1 MSQIK
6 YRAACDHCSATKIK
20 CNQERPICAR
30 CKALGRECHYS
41 RSLRAGKP
49 PRSSQGLNRKL
60 SNAPVLPRHSTPT
73 EPIVAAPYP
82 TPPAV
87 VHSNGADAFQFPEL
101 PPTDG
106 SSSSTSPM
114 GPDWFFDFNNGSDL
128 LGDMRMPPPLESND
142 INAPLSPP
150 GSGKQGHTPSSME
163 FTRFEDLINMPPPT
177 PVMIPS
183 NSSNNDTDRC
193 ARLATETL
201 NSLYEMPTTQI
212 DSTGT
217 KQPSVDQALSTT
229 ARAVQS
235 THDLITCSCSKDFYL
250 PMLIAIIASKIIAWY
265 QAVAFVRDPYTE
277 LPEGKQCTREV
288 VVEAPL
294 TLGAY
299 QLDDKVG
306 WVLKNQIVLGQLQ
319 RLNEVISRYNAL
331 YCAEGS
337 SGHLAEGSRL
347 YGSMGGFLKSRL
359 QYTVQEIESRLK
371 ASGHASQ

>member
-1 MSQIK
+1 
-6 YRAACDHCSATKIK
+6 
-20 CNQERPICAR
+20 
-30 CKALGRECHYS
+30 
-41 RSLRAGKP
+41 
-49 PRSSQGLNRKL
+49 
-60 SNAPVLPRHSTPT
+60 
-73 EPIVAAPYP
+73 
-82 TPPAV
+82 
-87 VHSNGADAFQFPEL
+87 
-101 PPTDG
+101 
-106 SSSSTSPM
+106 
-114 GPDWFFDFNNGSDL
+114 
-128 LGDMRMPPPLESND
+128 
-142 INAPLSPP
+142 
-150 GSGKQGHTPSSME
+150 
-163 FTRFEDLINMPPPT
+163 
-177 PVMIPS
+177 MIPS
-183 NSSNNDTDRC
+183 NSGSNTDADKC

-201 NSLYEMPTTQI
+201 NSLYEMPTTQL
-212 DSTGT
+212 DSNGA

-235 THDLITCSCSKDFYL
+235 THELITCSCSKDFYL

-277 LPEGKQCTREV
+277 LPDGKQCTKEV

-319 RLNEVISRYNAL
+319 RLNEIISRYNAL
-331 YCAEGS
+331 YCVEGS

-371 ASGHASQ
+371 ASGHGSQ